1 MASLESCDPVFDRE
15 TSQDEMHLA
24 VKANDCSR
32 LYQLIR
38 AGHSVNKESMDMVRP
53 LHDACFHGYIDCVK
67 LLLDNDAEV
76 TEMKI
81 YGDPKQ

>member
-1 MASLESCDPVFDRE
+1 MANLASSDPVFDRE
-15 TSQDEMHLA
+15 IPEDEIHLA

-32 LYQLIR
+32 LYQLIQ

-53 LHDACFHGYIDCVK
+53 LHEACFHGYIDCVK

-76 TEMKI
+76 TEVRI
-81 YGDPKQ
+81 